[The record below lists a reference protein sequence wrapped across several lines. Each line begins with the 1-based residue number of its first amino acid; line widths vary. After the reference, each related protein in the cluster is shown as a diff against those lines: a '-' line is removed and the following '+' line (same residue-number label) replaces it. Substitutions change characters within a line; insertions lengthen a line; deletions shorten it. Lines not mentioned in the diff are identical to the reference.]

1 MKVRI
6 LSSKG
11 YEDKSKDYGDC
22 IIIDNGKEIVVYD
35 CGSEEHANEVMKYMD
50 SRKIEKVKIIL
61 SHNDDDH
68 FNGIPILLENEK
80 VSEIYTVLLLKYK
93 DELLDRIDDK
103 RKNRGSIGRQLKE
116 IYSNISDL
124 SGNNLINVEVGT
136 EVAEDIEIVGQDEDY
151 MLDAVAKGLD
161 SREGDTIDGET
172 IANATSIQVS
182 VKLGSKKLLLSGDST
197 FESMKSKVKDYNI
210 IQLPHHGK
218 LYQAEKIFDLMYTK
232 NNIIYVVSDNT
243 GDTNGG
249 SDDLDTKGHNVKN
262 TKNTSGYIELSE
274 YTSSPAKVG
283 SLGVRL
289 DIWEY

>member
-11 YEDKSKDYGDC
+11 YEDKCKNYGDC

-35 CGSEEHANEVMKYMD
+35 CGSKEHANEVMRYMD
-50 SRKIEKVKIIL
+50 GRKIEKVKIIL
-61 SHNDDDH
+61 SHNDNDH
-68 FNGIPILLENEK
+68 FNGIPILIENDK

-93 DELLDRIDDK
+93 KELLDIIDDK
-103 RKNRGSIGRQLKE
+103 RKNRDSIGKQIKE

-124 SGNNLINVEVGT
+124 SGNNLINIEVGT
-136 EVAEDIEIVGQDEDY
+136 EVAKDIEIVGQDEDY

-161 SREGDTIDGET
+161 CREGDTIDGET
-172 IANATSIQVS
+172 ITNATSVQVC
-182 VKLGSKKLLLSGDST
+182 VKLGSNKLLLSGDST

-218 LYQAEKIFDLMYTK
+218 PYQAEEIFDLMYTK
-232 NNIIYVVSDNT
+232 NNIMYVVSDNT

-262 TKNTSGYIELSE
+262 TKNTSGYIELNE
-274 YTSSPAKVG
+274 YSISPTKVG
-283 SLGVRL
+283 SLGVQL

>member
-136 EVAEDIEIVGQDEDY
+136 EVAEDIEIVGQDEEY

-289 DIWEY
+289 DI

>member
-136 EVAEDIEIVGQDEDY
+136 EVAEDIEIVGQDEEY

>member
-136 EVAEDIEIVGQDEDY
+136 EVAEDIEIVGQDEEW

-289 DIWEY
+289 DI

>member
-136 EVAEDIEIVGQDEDY
+136 EVAEDIEIVGQDEEW